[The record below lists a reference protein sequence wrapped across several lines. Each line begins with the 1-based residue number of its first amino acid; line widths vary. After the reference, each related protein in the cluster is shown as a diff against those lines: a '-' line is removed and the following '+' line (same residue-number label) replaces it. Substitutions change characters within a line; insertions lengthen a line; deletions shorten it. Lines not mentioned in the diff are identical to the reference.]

1 MNTTWWVS
9 LVAPTVLAVVWLIRL
24 EGQLKVQQAKHEA
37 LEKRLVSLETQII
50 ARLERIEEKLD
61 RKVDR

>member
-1 MNTTWWVS
+1 MSTGILASFIV
-9 LVAPTVLAVVWLIRL
+9 PGVLGLVWLIRL

-37 LEKRLVSLETQII
+37 LEKRLVSLESQII

-61 RKVDR
+61 RKQDR

>member
-1 MNTTWWVS
+1 MSTGILASFIV
-9 LVAPTVLAVVWLIRL
+9 PGVLGLVWLIRL

-37 LEKRLVSLETQII
+37 LEKRLVSLESQII

-61 RKVDR
+61 RKADR